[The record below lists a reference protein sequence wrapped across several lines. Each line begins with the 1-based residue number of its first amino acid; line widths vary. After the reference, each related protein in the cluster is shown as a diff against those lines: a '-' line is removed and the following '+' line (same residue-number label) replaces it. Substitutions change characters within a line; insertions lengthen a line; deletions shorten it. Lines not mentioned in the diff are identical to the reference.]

1 MKLVVQ
7 RVKRASV
14 TVVDQDKVVGKIGN
28 GLFILVGVGKNDSAS
43 DARQLAL
50 KLSKLRIMSD
60 DNAKMNLTVRD
71 LGAEILVVSQFTLYS
86 DTSGG
91 NRPSFVGAAKPDVAR
106 LVYEEFVR
114 GLADLGNKVATG
126 SFGDYMKI
134 SLELDGPV
142 TIVLD
147 SSQTTK

>member
-1 MKLVVQ
+1 
-7 RVKRASV
+7 
-14 TVVDQDKVVGKIGN
+14 
-28 GLFILVGVGKNDSAS
+28 
-43 DARQLAL
+43 
-50 KLSKLRIMSD
+50 MSD

-126 SFGDYMKI
+126 SFG
-134 SLELDGPV
+134 
-142 TIVLD
+142 
-147 SSQTTK
+147 

>member
-106 LVYEEFVR
+106 LVYEEFVG

>member
-28 GLFILVGVGKNDSAS
+28 GLFILVGVGKNDSEN

-106 LVYEEFVR
+106 LVYEEFVG